1 MHPIDHTKNIIELS
15 HISFAYSEEQV
26 LHDINLNVHQGDF
39 LGVIGPNGG
48 GKTTLLKI
56 MLGLLNP
63 STGSVRL
70 FGQDL
75 TEFRDW
81 KRIGYVPQKATNFD
95 PNFPATVKEIVAM
108 GRYAQRGLFHFLTKS
123 DHEIVELALGQV
135 EMTPFQNRI
144 IGDLS
149 SGQQQRVFIA
159 RALASEPEV
168 ILLDEPT
175 VGVDQKTQE
184 DFYALLTKLNVE
196 LKLTLVLISHD
207 IDVVASQA
215 TEIAWINRRVVYYG
229 SPDKL
234 IDGNRVT
241 DLYGQGVKIILHEH

>member
-1 MHPIDHTKNIIELS
+1 MHPVDHTKNIIEVK
-15 HISFAYSEEQV
+15 HISYAYAEEEV

-56 MLGLLNP
+56 VLGLLKP
-63 STGSVRL
+63 TAGSIRL
-70 FGQDL
+70 FGQD
-75 TEFRDW
+75 TRDFRDW
-81 KRIGYVPQKATNFD
+81 KRIGYVPQKATDFD
-95 PNFPATVKEIVAM
+95 PAFPATVREIVAM
-108 GRYAQRGLFHFLTKS
+108 GRYAQRGLFHFLTK
-123 DHEIVELALGQV
+123 DDYKVVDKALDQV
-135 EMTPFQNRI
+135 EMRPYHDRI

-149 SGQQQRVFIA
+149 GGQQQRVFIA

-175 VGVDQKTQE
+175 VGVDLKTQE
-184 DFYALLTKLNVE
+184 EFYALLAKLNRD
-196 LKLTLVLISHD
+196 LSLTLVLISHD

-215 TEIAWINRRVVYYG
+215 TEVAWINRRLIYYG
-229 SPDKL
+229 SPVEFVRE
-234 IDGNRVT
+234 NRVA

>member
-1 MHPIDHTKNIIELS
+1 MHPVDHTKNIIELE
-15 HISFAYSEEQV
+15 HISFAYTEEEV
-26 LHDINLNVHQGDF
+26 LHDINLNIHQGDF

-56 MLGLLNP
+56 MLGLLKP

-75 TEFRDW
+75 REFRDW

-108 GRYAQRGLFHFLTKS
+108 GRYAQRGLFHFLTKR
-123 DHEIVELALGQV
+123 DYEIVDKALNQV
-135 EMTPFQNRI
+135 EMRPYQDRI

-149 SGQQQRVFIA
+149 GGQQQRVFIA

-175 VGVDQKTQE
+175 VGVDKRTLE
-184 DFYALLTKLNVE
+184 DFYALMTKLNVE
-196 LKLTLVLISHD
+196 LSLTLVLISHD

-215 TEIAWINRRVVYYG
+215 TEVAWINRRLIYYG
-229 SPDKL
+229 PPDEFVKE
-234 IDGNRVT
+234 NRVA
-241 DLYGQGVKIILHEH
+241 DLYGEGVRILRHEH

>member
-1 MHPIDHTKNIIELS
+1 MQAVDHTKNIVELK
-15 HISFAYSEEQV
+15 HVSFAYSDEEV
-26 LHDINLNVHQGDF
+26 LQDINLNIHQGDF

-56 MLGLLNP
+56 ILGLLKP
-63 STGSVRL
+63 TAGVVRM

-75 TEFRDW
+75 GDFHDW
-81 KRIGYVPQKATNFD
+81 KRIGYVPQKATDFD
-95 PNFPATVKEIVAM
+95 PAFPATAREIVAM
-108 GRYAQRGLFHFLTKS
+108 GRYAQRGLFHFLTKY
-123 DHEIVELALGQV
+123 DHAVVDKALDQV
-135 EMTPFQNRI
+135 EMRPYQNRI

-149 SGQQQRVFIA
+149 GGQQQRVFIA

-184 DFYALLTKLNVE
+184 DFYSLLGKLNRD
-196 LKLTLVLISHD
+196 LSLTLVLISHD

-215 TEIAWINRRVVYYG
+215 TEIAWINRRLIYYG
-229 SPDKL
+229 SPEEL
-234 IDGNRVT
+234 VRENSVA

>member
-1 MHPIDHTKNIIELS
+1 MYVIDHAKNIIEVE
-15 HISFAYSEEQV
+15 HVSFAYSDEDV
-26 LHDINLNVHQGDF
+26 LHDINLNIHQGDF

-56 MLGLLNP
+56 MLGLLRP
-63 STGSVRL
+63 SAGVVRL

-75 TEFRDW
+75 RDFHDW
-81 KRIGYVPQKATNFD
+81 KRIGYVPQKATDFD
-95 PNFPATVKEIVAM
+95 PAFPATVKEIVAM
-108 GRYAQRGLFHFLTKS
+108 GRYAQRGLFHFLTKK
-123 DHEIVELALGQV
+123 DYALVDKALDQV
-135 EMTPFQNRI
+135 EMRSYQNRI

-149 SGQQQRVFIA
+149 GGQQQRVFIA
-159 RALASEPEV
+159 RALASEPEA

-184 DFYALLTKLNVE
+184 DFYALLARLNKD
-196 LKLTLVLISHD
+196 LSLTLVLISHD

-215 TEIAWINRRVVYYG
+215 TEVAWINRRLIYYG
-229 SPDKL
+229 TPEEFVKE
-234 IDGNRVT
+234 NRVA